1 MGFWSE
7 LFGGT
12 RNASTTT
19 TAAPRKSS
27 ADSLKG
33 DIRYVLLVCS
43 LPEAPEPAHSVGFL
57 NEILPELK
65 TKRGEHAKIG
75 LLWDTVPIES
85 IDMTAKA
92 VEAFG
97 SGVVNNDIFTYR
109 TIQARLPK
117 GGAKCLVVYDK

>member
-1 MGFWSE
+1 MGFWSKV
-7 LFGGT
+7 FGNSKT
-12 RNASTTT
+12 ASTTT
-19 TAAPRKSS
+19 TAPRKSP

-65 TKRGEHAKIG
+65 TKRGEKAKIG
-75 LLWDTVPIES
+75 LLWETTPIES

-97 SGVVNNDIFTYR
+97 GGVVNNDIFTYR
-109 TIQARLPK
+109 TIQASLPK